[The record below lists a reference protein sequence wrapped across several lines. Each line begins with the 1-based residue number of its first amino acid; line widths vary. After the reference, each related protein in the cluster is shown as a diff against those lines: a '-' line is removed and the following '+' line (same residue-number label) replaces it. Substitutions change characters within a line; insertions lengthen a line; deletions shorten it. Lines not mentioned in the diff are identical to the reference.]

1 MSNPEPTNPQ
11 SSVNSYALHDILLGI
26 AESLNEAEQQL
37 RNQPPY
43 DAFGRPNTIY
53 QVPYLDFNLQ
63 VTTEFESIDTV
74 ESTSNVGTT
83 ATNDKYDRR
92 LLFSP
97 APRVTS
103 TSKSSTDTSRTE
115 IYSSISG
122 RFVANVPNE
131 GLPQVILLVERTTVD
146 VSETGEDPTFG
157 ITATVS
163 NAAGEFLPNSKVEF
177 NFDEAKTIDMNF
189 PLELSTPPTFDVGE
203 VTSGADAKA
212 SVTVTLPLID
222 YEKED
227 ELFYVFILNVGPV
240 TKSISISNKS

>member
-63 VTTEFESIDTV
+63 VTTEFESIDAVQTT
-74 ESTSNVGTT
+74 ENAGTT

-97 APRVTS
+97 APRATS

-115 IYSSISG
+115 IFSSISG

-131 GLPQVILLVERTTVD
+131 GLPQVILLTERTAVD
-146 VSETGEDPTFG
+146 VSGADPTFG

-163 NAAGEFLPNSKVEF
+163 NAANELLPNTKVEF
-177 NFDEAKTIDMNF
+177 NFDEARTNALNN
-189 PLELSTPPTFDVGE
+189 PLVLVAPPTFDVGE
-203 VTSGADAKA
+203 VITGSDAKA
-212 SVTVTLPLID
+212 SATVTLPAAGYANTTEI
-222 YEKED
+222 
-227 ELFYVFILNVGPV
+227 FYVFILNVGPV
-240 TKSISISNKS
+240 TKLISISNKS